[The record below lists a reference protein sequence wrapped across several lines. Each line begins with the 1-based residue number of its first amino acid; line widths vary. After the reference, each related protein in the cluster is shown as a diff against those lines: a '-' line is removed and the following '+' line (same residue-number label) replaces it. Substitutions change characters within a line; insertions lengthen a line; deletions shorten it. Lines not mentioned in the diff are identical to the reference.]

1 MTYLVLGLITIPVAH
16 SATKLYNGNISET
29 EWRTA
34 NTDNSLK
41 WYKYYYYALN
51 RITKA
56 YGGTGTGDN
65 GDKFNLGS
73 SSIPTTYDLNGNITH
88 LFRRGAI
95 VASPSLSNN
104 NHFGSM
110 DNLIYKYQGTS
121 NKLQRIEENNGNDN
135 YGFLDHSTASTEYT
149 YDLNGNLK
157 TDANKD
163 ITSITYN
170 HLNLPTSIIFNGS
183 SSQKI
188 EYFYDANGIKLK
200 KRVNDNGSV
209 TETLHAG
216 NFIYRGGSFDFYFHP
231 EGYVEKENNAYKY
244 YYQYKDHLGNIR
256 VSYDNSGSVSSPN
269 ASIVEEHNYYPFG
282 LEHTGYNNVVSSN
295 ANSVAQKVKYNGKE
309 LEQSLGY
316 DVYDYEA
323 RHYDPAI
330 GRWLQI
336 DPLAEQMRRHST
348 YNFAF
353 DNPIYWQD
361 PDGMAPQGPN
371 DVITKISNTRKVGNQ
386 VRRDIK
392 MTVTVSVVNLT
403 GADLSKTMF
412 SGGSGTVRLKNFEG
426 NTMGYDTN
434 TQTNIKDNITEF
446 NINYK
451 VVTSLD
457 DIRENDH
464 VLLISEKINGDS
476 NASDVTE
483 STVGLADRPGR
494 VSTVEDGTIADGNF
508 DEVAQHEL
516 GHNLGLEHSEL
527 NDLMFETVNGNKSLS
542 QKKKGDIVGGQI
554 DSTQGN
560 GTVKESSTYKTT
572 GKKEAE
578 TFIFL
583 NEIDFK
589 KK

>member
-1 MTYLVLGLITIPVAH
+1 MGLITIPVAH

-95 VASPSLSNN
+95 VSSPSLSNN

-188 EYFYDANGIKLK
+188 EYFYDANGVKLK
-200 KRVNDNGSV
+200 KRVNDNGSII
-209 TETLHAG
+209 ETLYAG
-216 NFIYRGGSFDFYFHP
+216 NFMYRGGSFDFYFHP
-231 EGYVEKENNAYKY
+231 EGYVSKENSNYKY
-244 YYQYKDHLGNIR
+244 VYQYKDHLGNIR

-269 ASIVEEHNYYPFG
+269 ASIVEEKNYYPFG
-282 LEHTGYNNVVSSN
+282 LQHRGYN
-295 ANSVAQKVKYNGKE
+295 KVHLAENNYWTYNGKE
-309 LEQSLGY
+309 LEDELGL
-316 DVYDYEA
+316 DWTDYGA
-323 RHYDPAI
+323 RRYMTDL
-330 GRWLQI
+330 GRWASI
-336 DPLAEQMRRHST
+336 DPLADKYYSLSP
-348 YNFAF
+348 YNYVAN
-353 DNPIYWQD
+353 NPINAID
-361 PDGMAPQGPN
+361 PDGKRIIFVNGYLGAGSPHGGAAYWGGSNSDFVRGAQNFFSDRQTPFFTNYDHSYFRSGRNITRSDGYEYAKANYSTLTSGMNIEEDNFRFVTHSMGGAFSEGMMKYLREQGWRIDGVVHLNAWDPTSLNGEGYRDDYTITIDATITN
-371 DVITKISNTRKVGNQ
+371 DPVQILGRPLEDYGIP
-386 VRRDIK
+386 
-392 MTVTVSVVNLT
+392 
-403 GADLSKTMF
+403 GADATIRKK
-412 SGGSGTVRLKNFEG
+412 SGKGISYRHRDL
-426 NTMGYDTN
+426 
-434 TQTNIKDNITEF
+434 IDNDAFWTEYLP
-446 NINYK
+446 NALE
-451 VVTSLD
+451 T
-457 DIRENDH
+457 
-464 VLLISEKINGDS
+464 NGDTKM
-476 NASDVTE
+476 NW
-483 STVGLADRPGR
+483 
-494 VSTVEDGTIADGNF
+494 GNS
-508 DEVAQHEL
+508 L
-516 GHNLGLEHSEL
+516 NLIRSWLQENPDIIL
-527 NDLMFETVNGNKSLS
+527 N
-542 QKKKGDIVGGQI
+542 
-554 DSTQGN
+554 
-560 GTVKESSTYKTT
+560 VK
-572 GKKEAE
+572 
-578 TFIFL
+578 
-583 NEIDFK
+583 
-589 KK
+589 